1 MRLIRN
7 IDHASLELLLPHIT
21 ALPEQGTPININT
34 VSALLLEAIMPG
46 LIAKDVFQAMDENK
60 GGFSAVEEFLKHQ
73 ASAGVAEASYPIS
86 VSSEYFLLESQAN
99 VNDILSG
106 WTAMVRRSR
115 ESGDLHILWR
125 EKVPF
130 WRLNLHHDRSSSL
143 DDGEQ
148 KTEVI

>member
-1 MRLIRN
+1 MIRN

-34 VSALLLEAIMPG
+34 ASELLLEAVMPG
-46 LIAKDVFQAMDENK
+46 LVAKDVFQAIDEKK

-73 ASAGVAEASYPIS
+73 VSAGVAETSYPIS
-86 VSSEYFLLESQAN
+86 VGSEYFLLESQAN
-99 VNDILSG
+99 VNDVLSG
-106 WTAMVRRSR
+106 WIAMVRRSR
-115 ESGDLHILWR
+115 ESGDLSILWR

-143 DDGEQ
+143 DNDEQ
-148 KTEVI
+148 KTGVI